1 MSTVDLTPDSLRLY
15 PGHTRACKL
24 ATGVRTLEGKGPV
37 RARVRA
43 LPVDGWDRGPR
54 VRSGEAAGGG
64 DGGVLIRK
72 GFSSYKEKA
81 SVAVGQ
87 KWDWVREEKQI
98 Q

>member
-24 ATGVRTLEGKGPV
+24 ATGMRTLEG

-43 LPVDGWDRGPR
+43 LPVDGWDRSPR

-64 DGGVLIRK
+64 DRGVLIRK